1 MVDGGPSL
9 SLVKSRESTGCLEA
23 FGVAIAAERF
33 AHLCEGRRALV
44 EYDGQC
50 AIQALQ
56 KAYSGKANMMVF
68 IMRAWEALTRV
79 FATVRFSHVV
89 GVRFNRVAD
98 LLSHGRVTEAIE
110 CMARG
115 GTEVGIAMVPL
126 PCPGS

>member
-1 MVDGGPSL
+1 
-9 SLVKSRESTGCLEA
+9 
-23 FGVAIAAERF
+23 
-33 AHLCEGRRALV
+33 LCEGQRALV
-44 EYDGQC
+44 EFDGQC

-56 KAYSGKANMMVF
+56 KAYSDKANMMMF
-68 IMRAWEALTRV
+68 IMRAWESLTRV

-98 LLSHGRVTEAIE
+98 LLSHGRQEKATE

-115 GTEVGIAMVPL
+115 GTEGGIAMVRMPL